1 MYWRGNKQ
9 WELTRA
15 ALINELNNNSW
26 FFPTRRRLVYCM
38 QHKKS
43 YSDLIKDFINNL
55 VFYWIDKKVAEN
67 KSKELIKRAEKQQ

>member
-1 MYWRGNKQ
+1 
-9 WELTRA
+9 
-15 ALINELNNNSW
+15 
-26 FFPTRRRLVYCM
+26 M

-43 YSDLIKDFINNL
+43 YSDLIKDFIDNL

>member
-9 WELTRA
+9 RELARA
-15 ALINELNNNSW
+15 ALINELNSNSW